1 MINRDYDRE
10 FNTGFFAF
18 AFQFWFDFCTPFP
31 GCPQWVIINYSKIRI
46 QNSLMCVFDWRAKT
60 IAVCAPFWV
69 AWQKCCPSTS
79 PWEFPNKAID
89 HMQHTLCQVLKHG
102 DEPSD
107 CESSCLCYYSY
118 IFEGLGLH
126 AVYITRYVVSFT
138 KHLHNWIE
146 IIKIERQ

>member
-1 MINRDYDRE
+1 MTGSSIQDSLLSH
-10 FNTGFFAF
+10 FNFGSIFAHL
-18 AFQFWFDFCTPFP
+18 FQ
-31 GCPQWVIINYSKIRI
+31 GALSELLYSKIRI

-69 AWQKCCPSTS
+69 AWQKMLS
-79 PWEFPNKAID
+79 FKAIN
-89 HMQHTLCQVLKHG
+89 HVQHTLCQVLKHG

-107 CESSCLCYYSY
+107 CEFSCLCYYSY